1 MKLISK
7 NTFTFLFITAVA
19 ASGVYN
25 TLEMNSKEFLNFG
38 MKNQTEVIEFSSEE
52 FDLEVEKKS
61 YQFEKSNVLNFKREA
76 PQFKKVD
83 LPKAVKTVENN
94 DIANDEPAYI
104 QEDISLHLI
113 EYYNPNKF
121 STILK
126 VGDNTSPVNGVLEAA
141 NGVVEKIDITLP
153 DGESLFVEYG
163 EMKEN
168 RFTYTAHGEKLRGI
182 IYKVDAKT
190 YMVSL
195 DEGPHAGTRM
205 KFQDSRDLDT
215 TYDKPVDA
223 KIVEASIAAQNNGF
237 VF

>member
-1 MKLISK
+1 MKLLSK
-7 NTFTFLFITAVA
+7 KTFTFLLVAATA

-25 TLEMNSKEFLNFG
+25 SLEMNSKDFLGLG
-38 MKNQTEVIEFSSEE
+38 MKNQTQAIEFTSEE
-52 FDLEVEKKS
+52 FDLEIEKKS
-61 YQFEKSNVLNFKREA
+61 YQFEKSNVFA
-76 PQFKKVD
+76 PKNLKPKFRKVD
-83 LPKAVKTVENN
+83 LPKVSKSVENT
-94 DIANDEPAYI
+94 DTTEEAPAYI
-104 QEDISLHLI
+104 QDDISLNLI

-126 VGDNTSPVNGVLEAA
+126 VGDNSSPVNGVLEAA

-168 RFTYTAHGEKLRGI
+168 RFTYTVHGEKLRGI

-205 KFQDSRDLDT
+205 KFADSRDLDT

-223 KIVEASIAAQNNGF
+223 KIVEASIAAQNQGF